1 MPDDLHEQA
10 PPGPGPEGPT
20 RGPMEGPA
28 GTDPVTPSD
37 ETPPLPDEA
46 PGSAGLERLRNAL
59 LRPSRAQVGVGL
71 LLAVLGFAA
80 VTQVRTNTTDNSYAG
95 YREGELVD
103 VLSGLTGTSQRAQSE
118 IDRLEATRRRLEADQ
133 QAQSA
138 ALAAARKQEDE
149 LAILAG
155 SVPVTG
161 PGIRVTVTEGPQH
174 VDVDAVLDTIEELR
188 SAGAEAMQ
196 VNGKVRLVAQSSV
209 QATPAGLEIDG
220 VELTSPYVVDV
231 IGDPHTLRGALTLR
245 DGPISEFEDSG
256 ATVDVQDQKA
266 LDITAIHKP
275 GSSQFAQPE

>member
-1 MPDDLHEQA
+1 MPDDVHEQA
-10 PPGPGPEGPT
+10 PPVSPPASGEPAQ
-20 RGPMEGPA
+20 GPA
-28 GTDPVTPSD
+28 EPDRVTRSGQ
-37 ETPPLPDEA
+37 TPPLPDEA

-59 LRPSRAQVGVGL
+59 LRPSRAQVVVGV

-95 YREGELVD
+95 YREQDLVD
-103 VLSGLTGTSQRAQSE
+103 VLSALTGTSQRAQTE

-133 QAQSA
+133 QAQAA

-220 VELTSPYVVDV
+220 VELTSPYVFDV
-231 IGDPHTLRGALTLR
+231 IGDPHTLQGALSLS
-245 DGPISEFEDSG
+245 DGPIAEFEDSG
-256 ATVDVQDQKA
+256 ATVDVQEQKA
-266 LDITAIHKP
+266 LDITAVHKRT
-275 GSSQFAQPE
+275 SSQFAQTN